1 MLICG
6 QVAQSIVG
14 GLATSAASSHATK
27 TNTATTMETTG
38 SVREAT
44 GSATG
49 ATRSTTGATGSTTGA
64 TESTTGAPTALTTPT
79 GKSGAE
85 RSFIMDDWPIGVGVI
100 ILAIG
105 FSLRLIV

>member
-1 MLICG
+1 
-6 QVAQSIVG
+6 
-14 GLATSAASSHATK
+14 
-27 TNTATTMETTG
+27 METTG

-49 ATRSTTGATGSTTGA
+49 ATRSTTGATGSTTGATGSTTGA

>member
-1 MLICG
+1 
-6 QVAQSIVG
+6 
-14 GLATSAASSHATK
+14 
-27 TNTATTMETTG
+27 ME
-38 SVREAT
+38 
-44 GSATG
+44 
-49 ATRSTTGATGSTTGA
+49 ATRSTTGATGATTA
-64 TESTTGAPTALTTPT
+64 STTPT